1 MKIPSAEWSSRVL
14 RLYRQLLKEG
24 KSLQYTDYDFFRR
37 TIRREFDQQRDE
49 LEIKVI
55 KKQYEVLLSVCLFFF
70 IVSFTVSYEI

>member
-49 LEIKVI
+49 LDIKVI
-55 KKQYEVLLSVCLFFF
+55 KKQYEVLLSDF
-70 IVSFTVSYEI
+70 

>member
-1 MKIPSAEWSSRVL
+1 MILDSTMKIPSAEWSSRVL

-24 KSLQYTDYDFFRR
+24 KSLQYTDYEFFRR

-55 KKQYEVLLSVCLFFF
+55 KKQYEVLLSVFTTFFF
-70 IVSFTVSYEI
+70 HD

>member
-24 KSLQYTDYDFFRR
+24 KSLQYTDYEFFRR

-55 KKQYEVLLSVCLFFF
+55 KKQYEVLLSVFTTFFF
-70 IVSFTVSYEI
+70 HD

>member
-55 KKQYEVLLSVCLFFF
+55 KKQYEVLLSDF
-70 IVSFTVSYEI
+70 